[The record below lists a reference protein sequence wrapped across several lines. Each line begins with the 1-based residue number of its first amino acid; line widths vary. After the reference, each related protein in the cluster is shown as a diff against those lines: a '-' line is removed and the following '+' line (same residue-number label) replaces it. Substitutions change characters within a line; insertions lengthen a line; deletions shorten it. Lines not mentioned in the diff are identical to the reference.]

1 MFTIDIMS
9 RTPVY
14 EQIVKQVEEQV
25 LVGIMKAGD
34 KMPSVRNLSI
44 ELATNPNTIQKAY
57 TELDRRGIII
67 SVPGR
72 GSFIAEDAL
81 SIIGE
86 KSKDEIGELKRIV
99 SALSY
104 AGMSKEEVIE
114 IIEDVYKN

>member
-1 MFTIDIMS
+1 MFTIDVMS

-14 EQIVKQVEEQV
+14 EQIVKQVQEQV
-25 LVGIMKAGD
+25 LIGLMKAGD

-57 TELDRRGIII
+57 TELDRLGIII

-72 GSFIAEDAL
+72 GSFISDNAL
-81 SIIGE
+81 SIVGE
-86 KSKDEIGELKRIV
+86 NSKKDIGELKRIV

-104 AGMSKEEVIE
+104 AGMSKEEVIG
-114 IIEDVYKN
+114 IIEEVYDD